1 QHNTGKTFLVNNIF
15 ISPFDIIDKMNVY

>member
-1 QHNTGKTFLVNNIF
+1 TGKTFLVNNIF

>member
-1 QHNTGKTFLVNNIF
+1 DKTFLVNNIF

>member
-1 QHNTGKTFLVNNIF
+1 FLVNNIF